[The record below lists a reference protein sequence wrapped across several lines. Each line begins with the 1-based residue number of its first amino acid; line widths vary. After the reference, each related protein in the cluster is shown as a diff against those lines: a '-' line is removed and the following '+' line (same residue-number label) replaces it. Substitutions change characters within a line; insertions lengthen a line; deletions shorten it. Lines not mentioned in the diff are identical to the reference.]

1 MSTLTKVFVL
11 LVSLLAIFLCGAVV
25 TFVSNVDDWRG
36 VAEEEASIREA
47 AQLYAETV
55 ETAKRREIERFLAQ
69 VQRLKETN
77 IAMLERIAELNRDL
91 DAESL
96 SRAEADKKV
105 ASAVELGRSV
115 QQANQNLLAVEQS
128 LQAELARAYSAR
140 TTAETQMISL
150 NQQLN
155 IERAKNEQL
164 ESLRRRKEEE
174 IYELENENA
183 RIRRQLQEVTVSAKE
198 FRPAQDLVSMTQM
211 ATPAGVPIR
220 GEILDIRDGT
230 ASISVGSASGV
241 REGTKFQVVR
251 SGLYVASLEVQ
262 MVEATQ
268 AAGRLVNIQGEVV
281 VGDKVTTG
289 FD

>member
-1 MSTLTKVFVL
+1 MSNLTKVFVL
-11 LVSLLAIFLCGAVV
+11 LVSLLAIFLCGVV
-25 TFVSNVDDWRG
+25 ITFVSNVDDWRG
-36 VAEEEASIREA
+36 VAEEEASIKEA

-55 ETAKRREIERFLAQ
+55 ETAKRREMERYLAQ
-69 VQRLKETN
+69 VQRLKEGN
-77 IAMLERIAELNRDL
+77 ITMLARVAELSRTL
-91 DAESL
+91 DSESL
-96 SRAEADKKV
+96 ARAEAEKKV
-105 ASAVELGRSV
+105 GSVVELGRSV
-115 QQANQNLLAVEQS
+115 QQANENLLAVEQN
-128 LQAELARAYSAR
+128 LQAELGRAYGAR
-140 TTAETQMISL
+140 TTAEAQMIGL

-155 IERAKNEQL
+155 IERAKTEQL

-183 RIRRQLQEVTVSAKE
+183 RIRRQLQEMTVTAKE
-198 FRPAQDLVSMTQM
+198 FRPAEDLVSMTQM
-211 ATPAGVPIR
+211 AAPAGVPIR
-220 GEILDIRDGT
+220 GEIMDIRNGT

-268 AAGRLVNIQGEVV
+268 AAGSLVNIQGEVV
-281 VGDKVTTG
+281 AGDKVTTG